1 MRAWIPVQSV
11 AMAGIVL
18 ALTCGEAFAQRV
30 EAGRQAFV
38 SRCAGCHGT
47 DGNGGELGP
56 GIATRVPT
64 RSDADLTEL
73 FRDGRLAAGMP
84 AFPAFSAA
92 DSADLIAFLR
102 TLKPRSGNTTEHRSV
117 RLDGGTTLAG
127 LVLNETRN
135 DVQLLGDDRR
145 LHLLRRR
152 DEASWREVT
161 SQTDWASYDGTTL
174 GTRYS
179 SLKQIDTTNVAKL
192 APAWM
197 FTIPNTARLQV
208 TPVVVGGVMY
218 VTVANECYALDAGNG
233 REIWHYS
240 WQTTGGIHIGNRGV
254 AVYGKWL
261 YFETPDCNLV
271 SLNMKDG
278 KEHLA
283 QIKRDMVVMGKAI
296 KAANI
301 KAE

>member
-1 MRAWIPVQSV
+1 MRAWFPVQSV

-64 RSDADLTEL
+64 RTDADLTEL

-208 TPVVVGGVMY
+208 TPVVVGVSCSLSG
-218 VTVANECYALDAGNG
+218 G
-233 REIWHYS
+233 S
-240 WQTTGGIHIGNRGV
+240 W
-254 AVYGKWL
+254 
-261 YFETPDCNLV
+261 V
-271 SLNMKDG
+271 SLYDG
-278 KEHLA
+278 VRTTDPSTFDIDHVVALKEA
-283 QIKRDMVVMGKAI
+283 WDSGAWAWSAATRKAY
-296 KAANI
+296 ANDTSDSRTLI
-301 KAE
+301 AVTAPTGRFSASSTGPCSMWAST